1 MKPLPS
7 LLALALAAT
16 IAPVTAA
23 DEVSA
28 EARALHQRILTL
40 DTHLDTPANFS
51 KPGWSLLEDNRAEG
65 EYSQVDYPRMVEGGL
80 DGGFWVIYTGQ
91 GDRSPAANRHARDSA
106 LGRLVQIREMLA
118 RHPQQ
123 FELALGADDAR
134 RIAAAGRKVVFIS
147 MENASPLAADPSL
160 LSFFHAQGLRMLG
173 ITHIGNN
180 EFGDSSNPRSG
191 EGAEWNGLSP
201 AGRALVAE
209 ANRLGILIDQSHA
222 SDVVFDQLIEL
233 SPVPFVISHSSS
245 DAVHEHPRN
254 LDDARLRALAAHGG
268 VIQVNAVG
276 SYLIDTP
283 ANSERSA
290 MLDELWD
297 ASEAASD
304 AAGRRAV
311 AARRQEV
318 DQRFP
323 VRQATFDDY
332 MAHLLHI
339 LEVAGPEHVGIG
351 ADWDGGGGV
360 QGLEEITRI
369 PRITQR
375 LLDAGYSEAQI
386 AGIWGGNVL
395 RILGQAQAH
404 AARLASA
411 GAAATPPDDHAH

>member
-28 EARALHQRILTL
+28 GARALHQRILTL

-91 GDRSPAANRHARDSA
+91 GDRSPAANRQARDNA

-180 EFGDSSNPRSG
+180 ELGD
-191 EGAEWNGLSP
+191 
-201 AGRALVAE
+201 
-209 ANRLGILIDQSHA
+209 
-222 SDVVFDQLIEL
+222 
-233 SPVPFVISHSSS
+233 
-245 DAVHEHPRN
+245 
-254 LDDARLRALAAHGG
+254 
-268 VIQVNAVG
+268 
-276 SYLIDTP
+276 
-283 ANSERSA
+283 
-290 MLDELWD
+290 
-297 ASEAASD
+297 
-304 AAGRRAV
+304 
-311 AARRQEV
+311 
-318 DQRFP
+318 
-323 VRQATFDDY
+323 
-332 MAHLLHI
+332 
-339 LEVAGPEHVGIG
+339 
-351 ADWDGGGGV
+351 
-360 QGLEEITRI
+360 
-369 PRITQR
+369 
-375 LLDAGYSEAQI
+375 
-386 AGIWGGNVL
+386 
-395 RILGQAQAH
+395 
-404 AARLASA
+404 
-411 GAAATPPDDHAH
+411 